1 MNNHSTSSIF
11 MRKVKHFHN
20 YIIFSVGE
28 FLFWLPTVY
37 TTYKYPESPQRVCTR
52 RMLFLS

>member
-52 RMLFLS
+52 RTLFLS